1 MVCADARGGRC
12 RRRPST
18 NVACGGG
25 CPRASA
31 DPRVVNWMEDDPTS
45 RGSDRGS
52 KEQNVYRFR
61 GRRGGILDPSLSR
74 YARCARTC
82 TPRTGRARSLIRGC
96 GASGDRC
103 NAFRSV
109 FVFRAAAISESAYP
123 RPTRLWHATGHSG
136 GAYSARCTARN
147 GASSSSK
154 RETTQLARLLK
165 RERGECS
172 PAFPPVL
179 STDPYP
185 SRVYTT
191 RRAQTQHTRAILGA
205 RCVRALRPLRGRPVD
220 IDILPQGQ
228 WWVAVQGTRRG
239 QNGREHAGRITM
251 SPTLVP
257 RRCPSRPPFS
267 RDHPGG
273 RGWR

>member
-123 RPTRLWHATGHSG
+123 PPNQAVACHWALWWGIFSTLHGQERRQFELEARDHTTGTASKTGTRGMQPSIPTCAEYRSLPIPCLH
-136 GAYSARCTARN
+136 Y
-147 GASSSSK
+147 
-154 RETTQLARLLK
+154 
-165 RERGECS
+165 
-172 PAFPPVL
+172 PP
-179 STDPYP
+179 STDSTHP
-185 SRVYTT
+185 RN
-191 RRAQTQHTRAILGA
+191 IGG
-205 RCVRALRPLRGRPVD
+205 ALRPCASA
-220 IDILPQGQ
+220 
-228 WWVAVQGTRRG
+228 VARTASGY
-239 QNGREHAGRITM
+239 
-251 SPTLVP
+251 
-257 RRCPSRPPFS
+257 
-267 RDHPGG
+267 
-273 RGWR
+273 